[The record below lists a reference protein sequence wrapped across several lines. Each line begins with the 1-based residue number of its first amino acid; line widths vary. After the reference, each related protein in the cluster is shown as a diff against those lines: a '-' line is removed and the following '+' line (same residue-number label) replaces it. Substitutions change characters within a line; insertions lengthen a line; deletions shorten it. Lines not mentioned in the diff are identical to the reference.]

1 MGLASECNFSVVS
14 TGRENAE
21 SYVPHEQDRE
31 TCLIFIASETKVC
44 LQTLQTRRGVV
55 VPAVD

>member
-1 MGLASECNFSVVS
+1 VVS

-31 TCLIFIASETKVC
+31 TCLIFIASETKIC